1 MLLDI
6 DFKLLQLLFDCV
18 VKSLR
23 LLPSYTVF
31 LINDRLKVNHLQP
44 LLNALDADREIR
56 RNELI
61 HLKLNVLFYLLLKG
75 LLRELNLLAYL
86 VLQFGQILHI
96 YVVEVSLLLLYLVL
110 PPFLELLLKLEGFF
124 QIAQHHLLGIYFG
137 LELSQNG

>member
-1 MLLDI
+1 MLCLVLLLDI
-6 DFKLLQLLFDCV
+6 DVKLLQLLFDCV
-18 VKSLR
+18 VKGLG

-86 VLQFGQILHI
+86 VFQFGQILHI

-124 QIAQHHLLGIYFG
+124 QIAQHHLLGIHFG
-137 LELSQNG
+137 L